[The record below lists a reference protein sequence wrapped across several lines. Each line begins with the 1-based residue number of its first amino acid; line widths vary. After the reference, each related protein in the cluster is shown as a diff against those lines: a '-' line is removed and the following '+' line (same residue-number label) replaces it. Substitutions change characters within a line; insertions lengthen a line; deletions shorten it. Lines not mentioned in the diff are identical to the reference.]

1 MPADGVK
8 LQPHEEIL
16 SYDEIF
22 RIAGILSEMGVNKIR
37 LTGGEPL
44 VRKNLEILVEKLS
57 SLKKIKTICLTTNGY
72 FLKEKVHLLKRSGL
86 THVNIS
92 IDTLD
97 ANRFKNITLRE
108 GYYQA
113 MQGIHS
119 AIVEGFT
126 QLKLNVVVIRNV
138 NDDEILDFVDF
149 VKDKPVQVRFI
160 EFMPFKNNN
169 WEVGGF
175 ISFDEMEK
183 IISTKYELIPSINEN
198 VSKDFS
204 IEGFT
209 GSVGFITSM
218 SNHFCNSCNR
228 LRLTADGF
236 LKTCLFSNDEL
247 NIKVMLRDNATD
259 EEIKLSLLSALSNK
273 NEMHDGVSGL
283 LKLKNRPMVQIGG

>member
-1 MPADGVK
+1 
-8 LQPHEEIL
+8 
-16 SYDEIF
+16 
-22 RIAGILSEMGVNKIR
+22 
-37 LTGGEPL
+37 
-44 VRKNLEILVEKLS
+44 
-57 SLKKIKTICLTTNGY
+57 
-72 FLKEKVHLLKRSGL
+72 
-86 THVNIS
+86 
-92 IDTLD
+92 
-97 ANRFKNITLRE
+97 
-108 GYYQA
+108 
-113 MQGIHS
+113 
-119 AIVEGFT
+119 
-126 QLKLNVVVIRNV
+126 
-138 NDDEILDFVDF
+138 
-149 VKDKPVQVRFI
+149 
-160 EFMPFKNNN
+160 MPFKNNN